1 MVSYKLLIFIC
12 RNGPAFSNWIS
23 NNGRM
28 EIIQENGEVRTCST
42 STNFPLDVYGAA
54 GSYMVDA
61 CQKLSSFVVVVMAPM
76 TDAECYQL
84 VNGEW
89 QQMNNGLSTAELQ
102 HASSPTSSH
111 QIWMTGVLV
120 VMVKDCH
127 QAPT

>member
-1 MVSYKLLIFIC
+1 MLHIYKFSLLMCMVQLHDPTWL
-12 RNGPAFSNWIS
+12 
-23 NNGRM
+23 M
-28 EIIQENGEVRTCST
+28 VR
-42 STNFPLDVYGAA
+42 
-54 GSYMVDA
+54 
-61 CQKLSSFVVVVMAPM
+61 KSSFVVVVMALII

-89 QQMNNGLSTAELQ
+89 QQMNNGLSTADMQ

>member
-1 MVSYKLLIFIC
+1 MCMVQLHDPTWL
-12 RNGPAFSNWIS
+12 
-23 NNGRM
+23 M
-28 EIIQENGEVRTCST
+28 VR
-42 STNFPLDVYGAA
+42 
-54 GSYMVDA
+54 
-61 CQKLSSFVVVVMAPM
+61 KSSFVVVVMALII

-89 QQMNNGLSTAELQ
+89 QQMNNGLSTADMQ

>member
-1 MVSYKLLIFIC
+1 
-12 RNGPAFSNWIS
+12 
-23 NNGRM
+23 
-28 EIIQENGEVRTCST
+28 
-42 STNFPLDVYGAA
+42 
-54 GSYMVDA
+54 MVDA